1 MQEVVYH
8 VPKEQYDSKPECILQ
23 EYKKRAFSKNIKY
36 IFFSKK
42 LLDDSVINN
51 RNNTFKLTDPR
62 YKYEYVVFLD
72 NDTVKFKNSNM
83 EDIDIS
89 KIPTFELKK
98 LKSFLDEQIVSNK
111 NNSLY
116 TDIYQAVDVE
126 LRKNNRNAN
135 YVEMTEIINN
145 NQ

>member
-1 MQEVVYH
+1 
-8 VPKEQYDSKPECILQ
+8 
-23 EYKKRAFSKNIKY
+23 
-36 IFFSKK
+36 
-42 LLDDSVINN
+42 
-51 RNNTFKLTDPR
+51 
-62 YKYEYVVFLD
+62 
-72 NDTVKFKNSNM
+72 M

-135 YVEMTEIINN
+135 YVEMTEMNRN